1 MLLCAWY
8 ERSNYPF
15 LLQIHLGHIFDEE
28 MFLTPEL
35 LKLTMLIERLTDYFN
50 FNFDLCSIDL
60 IFHEE
65 GSMIFI
71 CCSIFVKF
79 QILDWYV
86 PDQLLLKQKG
96 AVIKLSY
103 F

>member
-1 MLLCAWY
+1 MLQCVWY
-8 ERSNYPF
+8 ARSNYPF
-15 LLQIHLGHIFDEE
+15 LLQIHLGHIYDEV

-35 LKLTMLIERLTDYFN
+35 LKLIMLFERLTDYFN
-50 FNFDLCSIDL
+50 FNFDLCSIGI

-79 QILDWYV
+79 QILDSDV
-86 PDQLLLKQKG
+86 LDQWLLKLKG
-96 AVIKLSY
+96 AVIKISY